1 MAFEKLAPY
10 IDVIEQ
16 GLKDHKSPRAIAKE
30 LGQDGLDSTI
40 QRYKTAVWG
49 LKDLV
54 SDAKEAR
61 AEKHEANRNAA
72 VEEIV
77 NTLDLINLGKL
88 RAKQLLAVNLGD
100 EFAVSGSEEKHK
112 LTLGSASIYWPIG
125 TRMMTDSVKLEMELS
140 ADDPES
146 RKASAMESWADT
158 RLAILGAVDD
168 DPEAKQRIIE
178 ALERRRR
185 DPVYAGSGDL
195 G

>member
-1 MAFEKLAPY
+1 MAFEKIAPY

-16 GLKDHKSPRAIAKE
+16 GFRDHKSPRAIAKE

-40 QRYKTAVWG
+40 QRYKAAIWDLKG
-49 LKDLV
+49 LVK
-54 SDAKEAR
+54 DAKKKRAKKLEAR
-61 AEKHEANRNAA
+61 RDEA
-72 VEEIV
+72 VDEIV
-77 NTLDLINLGKL
+77 DTLDLINLGKL
-88 RAKQLLAVNLGD
+88 RAKQLLSVNLGD
-100 EFAVSGSEEKHK
+100 EFAVSNDEVHK
-112 LTLGSASIYWPIG
+112 LTLSSASIYWPIG

-140 ADDPES
+140 GDDPES
-146 RKASAMESWADT
+146 RKASAMDSWADT